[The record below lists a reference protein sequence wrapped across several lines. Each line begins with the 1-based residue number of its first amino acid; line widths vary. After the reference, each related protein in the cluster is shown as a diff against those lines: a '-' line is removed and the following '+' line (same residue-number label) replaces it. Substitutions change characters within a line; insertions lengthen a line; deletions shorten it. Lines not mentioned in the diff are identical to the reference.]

1 MTDGSS
7 GMTPTSRVGSFTAAQ
22 STDIDPEEIL
32 RERRAAV
39 VTASGPIARARI
51 ETLVDAGTFVEVGTF
66 THAADGQAG
75 STGDARVGGTATIDG
90 RTVVVA
96 ADNAAV
102 LAGTSAQVGNER
114 LERLMN
120 LALTK
125 GVPFVYLADGGQL
138 RPTEAAGA
146 EGLSELGS
154 FTAFCTRERRVPM
167 ATAILGDSADASAF
181 LATTGDFTVLVR
193 GAAFTLTPG
202 ADPPDPERNGLVDDV
217 VDTVEGALAAVR
229 CFLSFLPSS
238 AWATPPR
245 ADERPGTHELD
256 HGLADMVPRRRTRA
270 YDMRKVLT
278 RLVDP
283 APGEPDDA
291 PGELFELRPASG
303 RGLVTA
309 LARIDGWP
317 VAIFASNPMY
327 QAGALDP
334 AACEKGIRLLTLC
347 DAYQV
352 PAIFLQDVVGFLVGR
367 QVEHGRLLFRA
378 VRFLNALYASSCPTL
393 TVLVRKAFGLA
404 YETLNGRK
412 YHTGGLYAWAGAE
425 IGFMDPEIGVNV
437 LYGDRKTDDEKRAM
451 VTELREGTSP
461 FDAAGVMNID
471 EVIDPAATRQIL
483 ARDLA
488 TLAGRQVPPVAD
500 RVLRLWPTC

>member
-1 MTDGSS
+1 VLTAA
-7 GMTPTSRVGSFTAAQ
+7 PTSRVGSHTAAQ
-22 STDIDPEEIL
+22 SGDFDPEEVL
-32 RERRAAV
+32 RERRSSV
-39 VTASGPIARARI
+39 VSASGPVARSRI
-51 ETLVDAGTFVEVGTF
+51 DALVDRGSFVEVGTF
-66 THAADGQAG
+66 THAADGEAG
-75 STGDARVGGTATIDG
+75 SAGDARVGGTATIGG

-96 ADNAAV
+96 ADNPAI

-120 LALTK
+120 LAIAK
-125 GVPFVYLADGGQL
+125 GVPFVYLADGGRL
-138 RPTEAAGA
+138 RPSEVTGA

-167 ATAILGDSADASAF
+167 ATAILGDTSDASAF
-181 LATTGDFTVLVR
+181 LATTGDLTVLVR
-193 GAAFTLTPG
+193 GANLTLTPG
-202 ADPPDPERNGLVDDV
+202 AEPPDPERNGLVDAT
-217 VDTVEGALAAVR
+217 VDAVEDALDALR
-229 CFLSFLPSS
+229 RFLSFLPSS
-238 AWATPPR
+238 AWATAPR
-245 ADERPGTHELD
+245 ADARPGTHELD
-256 HGLADMVPRRRTRA
+256 HDLAEMIPRRRTRA

-291 PGELFELRPASG
+291 PGELFELRPATG

-317 VAIFASNPMY
+317 LGIFASNPMF

-334 AACEKGIRLLTLC
+334 AASEKGVRLLTLC
-347 DAYQV
+347 DAYQI

-412 YHTGGLYAWAGAE
+412 YHTDGLYAWAGAE

-437 LYGDRKTDDEKRAM
+437 LYGDRKTDEEKREI

-488 TLAGRQVPPVAD
+488 NLAGRRVPPVEE